1 MDHIITDSGLE
12 IRDGTIVMLVQFPG
26 TRWVVK
32 HGWYTYQGNQYT
44 GWYFSSIPTQTC
56 LPVTDEYLKMITV
69 VNDNC
74 GCKPP
79 VCPPPFPPCPPPP
92 FPPCPPPNRP
102 HFGEDEQEMLDRTF
116 ITVNTLEDRDK
127 LNEKIVPDGKLV
139 RVNSVRGVVKYY
151 SWNLEKRTWEEETF
165 GVGEDVNDLTS
176 RVESIE
182 HDIQWMNINKEV
194 IK

>member
-1 MDHIITDSGLE
+1 MDHIITDSGLQLK
-12 IRDGTIVMLVQFPG
+12 DGTIVMIAQFPG
-26 TRWVVK
+26 TKWVVK

-44 GWYFSSIPTQTC
+44 GWYFSSVPTQTC
-56 LPVTDEYLKMITV
+56 LPVTEEYLKMITV
-69 VNDNC
+69 VNNDC
-74 GCKPP
+74 GCFPIPP
-79 VCPPPFPPCPPPP
+79 CPPHLPFPPCPPPHHHG
-92 FPPCPPPNRP
+92 RP

-139 RVNSVRGVVKYY
+139 RVNSVRGKIKYY
-151 SWNLEKRTWEEETF
+151 SWNLEKRVWEEETF
-165 GVGEDVNDLTS
+165 GVSEDLSDLKD

-182 HDIQWMNINKEV
+182 HDIQWMNIHKEV

>member
-12 IRDGTIVMLVQFPG
+12 LRDGTIVMLVQFPG

-79 VCPPPFPPCPPPP
+79 VCPPPFPPCPH
-92 FPPCPPPNRP
+92 PNRP

>member
-12 IRDGTIVMLVQFPG
+12 LRDGTIVMLVQFPG

-32 HGWYTYQGNQYT
+32 HGWYNYQGNQYT

-92 FPPCPPPNRP
+92 SLRV
-102 HFGEDEQEMLDRTF
+102 HLQIDH
-116 ITVNTLEDRDK
+116 IS
-127 LNEKIVPDGKLV
+127 EKM
-139 RVNSVRGVVKYY
+139 N
-151 SWNLEKRTWEEETF
+151 KRCW
-165 GVGEDVNDLTS
+165 
-176 RVESIE
+176 IE
-182 HDIQWMNINKEV
+182 HS
-194 IK
+194 